1 MEKFELTKQE
11 LEQLIE
17 TAVAKALNAHRPEN
31 GSEFL
36 TRTQAAKALGVTLT
50 TLYVW
55 DKQGILPAKRL
66 GKKVF
71 YTAKDINDF
80 FTTRPQMQNK
90 SKGY

>member
-1 MEKFELTKQE
+1 MQKFELTKQE

-17 TAVAKALNAHRPEN
+17 TAVAKALNAHRPQN
-31 GSEFL
+31 GSDFL

-55 DKQGILPAKRL
+55 DKNGILPAQRL

-71 YTAKDINDF
+71 YKTSTIDNF